1 MGAYAVCGIAKN
13 KHGTKKDAIEQRA
26 IACDKVSLHIGI
38 IKSLTEITISSF
50 HEDLLEGTI
59 QTMWRSRRRWMKR
72 RRRRK
77 MMKRRRLSVAG
88 WTRFNK
94 NGDPNDEIYSDT

>member
-1 MGAYAVCGIAKN
+1 MN
-13 KHGTKKDAIEQRA
+13 
-26 IACDKVSLHIGI
+26 
-38 IKSLTEITISSF
+38 
-50 HEDLLEGTI
+50 
-59 QTMWRSRRRWMKR
+59 R

>member
-13 KHGTKKDAIEQRA
+13 KQRTKKDTTEQRS
-26 IACDKVSLHIGI
+26 IACDKVSLHIVI

-59 QTMWRSRRRWMKR
+59 QTIC
-72 RRRRK
+72 
-77 MMKRRRLSVAG
+77 
-88 WTRFNK
+88 
-94 NGDPNDEIYSDT
+94 GDLGEGG